1 MADDAG
7 VLQPLD
13 VLLAEPGDPLEVEP
27 AEGLPEVVACASEGS
42 SARRGPTGTLEHE
55 LLEQAAVVVDR
66 EAPLGVVVGL
76 VLGGDEPQK
85 QRETPFLAADDALN
99 AQPRFFS
106 ASCIASTD
114 MRPARI
120 AGSSSVR
127 RRVSSRLVR

>member
-1 MADDAG
+1 MPASCSSRSTSFSPNRATRSKSNPAKACRKLSRLKDR
-7 VLQPLD
+7 QPGEARL
-13 VLLAEPGDPLEVEP
+13 EP
-27 AEGLPEVVACASEGS
+27 
-42 SARRGPTGTLEHE
+42 LEHE

-76 VLGGDEPQK
+76 VLGRRRAPEAAGDAV
-85 QRETPFLAADDALN
+85 LAADDALV
-99 AQPRFFS
+99 AQPRAPFS
-106 ASCIASTD
+106 VSQVIASTD